1 MRVTCEHLLFFYI
14 KSKIN
19 RLSQRESLQK
29 LVQVVL
35 ATRHGKE
42 NQWYKVLFV
51 VMCAVLLDISLG
63 SLVSTEP
70 ANWLVSSHPYYGQ
83 LQLSE

>member
-1 MRVTCEHLLFFYI
+1 M
-14 KSKIN
+14 
-19 RLSQRESLQK
+19 
-29 LVQVVL
+29 QVVW
-35 ATRHGKE
+35 AMRHGKE

-63 SLVSTEP
+63 SFVSAEP
-70 ANWLVSSHPYYGQ
+70 ANWLVFSPPYYGQ